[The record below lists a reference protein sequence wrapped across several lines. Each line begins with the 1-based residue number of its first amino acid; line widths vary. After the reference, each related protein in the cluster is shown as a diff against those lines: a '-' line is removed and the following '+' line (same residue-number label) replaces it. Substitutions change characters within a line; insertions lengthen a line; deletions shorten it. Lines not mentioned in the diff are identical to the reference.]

1 MPATAAPAIL
11 HPPPNRGPPRRSW
24 RRRPFGGPPGCRSHG
39 GSRTAQALAGAD
51 ILLIPTAVPVAE
63 EGIVGLGEAWR
74 YSASLTSTLQVPARA
89 LESGVAIAYANHC
102 GPGFTG
108 RSCIA
113 TPFGRHAVLLGD
125 SEDVA
130 VARIPLDAVRHA
142 RAVNTYGPDLARG

>member
-1 MPATAAPAIL
+1 M
-11 HPPPNRGPPRRSW
+11 
-24 RRRPFGGPPGCRSHG
+24 
-39 GSRTAQALAGAD
+39 
-51 ILLIPTAVPVAE
+51 PVAE

-130 VARIPLDAVRHA
+130 VARIPLDAVRRA